1 MGRGRDRGPRR
12 RGFEDD
18 WDSPSPGRDDRPQQ
32 SFSRGP
38 RERTAPSGPS
48 VDATVKWFNA
58 DKGFG
63 FVALDDGSAD
73 AFLHVGVLQA
83 AGHESVDPGTKLSV
97 QVGSGQKGRQVT
109 AVVAMDANT
118 GTAPPVTR
126 SAPKAS
132 SGRTRTDTASA
143 VEVEGIVK
151 WFNAAKGFGFVACE
165 DGEKDVFVHIS
176 IVERAGLS
184 TLHEAQRVSM
194 KVVGTQKGREAVS
207 LTLLS

>member
-1 MGRGRDRGPRR
+1 M
-12 RGFEDD
+12 
-18 WDSPSPGRDDRPQQ
+18 
-32 SFSRGP
+32 
-38 RERTAPSGPS
+38 
-48 VDATVKWFNA
+48 
-58 DKGFG
+58 
-63 FVALDDGSAD
+63 
-73 AFLHVGVLQA
+73 
-83 AGHESVDPGTKLSV
+83 

-194 KVVGTQKGREAVS
+194 KVVGT
-207 LTLLS
+207 LLQPLRLFAHRSSPELPPLSGSRIHRPL

>member
-12 RGFEDD
+12 RGFDDD
-18 WDSPSPGRDDRPQQ
+18 WDSSPPARDNRPQLP
-32 SFSRGP
+32 FSRGP
-38 RERTAPSGPS
+38 RERAAPSGPP

-63 FVALDDGSAD
+63 FVALDDGSGD

-143 VEVEGIVK
+143 VDVEGTVK
-151 WFNAAKGFGFVACE
+151 WFNADKGFGFVACE
-165 DGEKDVFVHIS
+165 DGEKDVFVHVS
-176 IVERAGLS
+176 IVQRAGLHA
-184 TLHEAQRVSM
+184 LHEAQRVAM
-194 KVVGTQKGREAVS
+194 KVVRTQKGREAVS
-207 LTLLS
+207 LTLLA